1 MSHPQPPQR
10 QPTTN
15 EADQYARLVH
25 NTAIASIIVCPLIA
39 LLPPRKLD
47 VYTFALGGTTLFS
60 ANYLVRERTGRS
72 VWQHVTQRQE
82 VHALKE
88 PSRTVSATEQANLNR
103 ELQQSAF
110 ELQRVREEKKS
121 VTEEVQSHREAWKVQ
136 REKEIKDDID
146 EGKGFGDMIMDQ
158 IWEVWNWG
166 KTEDDDD

>member
-10 QPTTN
+10 QPTAN

-47 VYTFALGGTTLFS
+47 VYTFGLGGTALFS
-60 ANYLVRERTGRS
+60 GNYLVRERTGRS
-72 VWQHVTQRQE
+72 VWQHITQRQE
-82 VHALKE
+82 IA
-88 PSRTVSATEQANLNR
+88 VSNKPMESVPPLEQANLNR
-103 ELQQSAF
+103 ELHPSASGSRR
-110 ELQRVREEKKS
+110 LQTEKKS
-121 VTEEVQSHREAWKVQ
+121 VTEEVQSHREVWKIQ
-136 REKEIKDDID
+136 REKEIRDDIH

-166 KTEDDDD
+166 KPKDNDD